1 MQSRVVAYDLVKP
14 ASKLMELPI
23 LLAFNLLLVASA
35 YVAFPLPFSPVPVTG
50 QTFGVLLVAMAL
62 GRVRGT
68 GVVVAYLLEG
78 AAGLPVFAGGAA
90 GPQVLFG
97 PTGGY
102 LLGFVLAAYMV
113 GSLAERGWDRT
124 IFRSIVAMTIGYAI
138 IFACGVAM
146 LSRFVPVDTVIAL
159 GLTPFLVGMLVK
171 IGLAAWILPLVWKR
185 AGEGN
190 QL

>member
-190 QL
+190 QQ

>member
-1 MQSRVVAYDLVKP
+1 MQTRAVAYDLVKP
-14 ASKLMELPI
+14 ASRWMELPI

-35 YVAFPLPFSPVPVTG
+35 YVAFPLPFSQVPVTG

-68 GVVVAYLLEG
+68 GVVIAYLLEG

-102 LLGFVLAAYMV
+102 LLGFVLAAYIV
-113 GSLAERGWDRT
+113 GALAERGWDRT
-124 IFRSIVAMTIGYAI
+124 IFRSIVAMTIGYAV
-138 IFACGVAM
+138 IFACGLAM
-146 LSRFVPVDTVIAL
+146 LSRYVPSDLVVAM
-159 GLTPFLVGMLVK
+159 GLTPFLVGMAVK
-171 IGLAAWILPLVWKR
+171 IALAAWILPLVWKR
-185 AGEGN
+185 AGESK
-190 QL
+190 